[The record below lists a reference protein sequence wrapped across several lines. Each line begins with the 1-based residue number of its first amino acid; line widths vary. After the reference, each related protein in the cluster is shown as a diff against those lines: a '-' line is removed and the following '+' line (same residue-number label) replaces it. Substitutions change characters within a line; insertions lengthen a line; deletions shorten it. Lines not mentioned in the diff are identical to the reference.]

1 MASPKISKSLPAPLS
16 YIPFYY
22 GWIILPITTLA
33 VFISGPGQTY
43 SISIFV
49 NPIIDETG
57 WSRSMVSGLYTAG
70 SLTAASGMFVVGRLL
85 DRHGARVML
94 VLAAIFLGL
103 GALWMSR
110 IINPLELYLGFAIMR
125 LMGQGSL
132 SLIPETL
139 VALWFIRLRGRV
151 MAINALGSVVGQAT
165 FPLLILFLI
174 SNFGWRDTWV
184 VIAFIIWGTL
194 ILPASIFVRR
204 TPESVGLFPDGN
216 TRPRIDRYSKQ
227 KTSIDE
233 QSFSLKSALK
243 TKTFYLLLFAG
254 TSQSTIS
261 TALVFHQSSV
271 IASKGLDPSF
281 SAAIFGVMAPM
292 ALFGNFLAGF
302 LVDRF
307 PNRFILASAQV
318 ILGIAMLIALKM
330 SSPWEAITYGAFLG
344 LAGGMASITNAVI
357 WPNYFGRKHLG
368 SIRGIVTTAM
378 VASAAL
384 GPWPFG
390 ILFDITGTYT
400 WAIMLALTLP
410 ITCAICAIAAT
421 PPKIKTLKTDEP
433 ANS

>member
-110 IINPLELYLGFAIMR
+110 ITNPLELYLGFAIMR

-151 MAINALGSVVGQAT
+151 MAINALGSVAGQAT
-165 FPLLILFLI
+165 FPFVILFLI
-174 SNFGWRDTWV
+174 SSFGWRDTWV

-292 ALFGNFLAGF
+292 ALLGNFLAGF
-302 LVDRF
+302 LVDKF
-307 PNRFILASAQV
+307 PNRFVLASAQL
-318 ILGIAMLIALKM
+318 ILGVAMLMALMM
-330 SSPWEAITYGAFLG
+330 SSPLQAITYGALLG

-400 WAIMLALTLP
+400 WAILLGLALP
-410 ITCAICAIAAT
+410 ITCAICAIAAI
-421 PPKIKTLKTDEP
+421 PPKINTPHLNDAK
-433 ANS
+433 N

>member
-1 MASPKISKSLPAPLS
+1 MASPKISRSLPAPLS

-49 NPIIDETG
+49 NPIIEETG

-70 SLTAASGMFVVGRLL
+70 SLTAASAMFLVGRLL

-94 VLAAIFLGL
+94 IIATIFLGL
-103 GALWMSR
+103 GCLWMSR
-110 IINPLELYLGFAIMR
+110 ITNPIELYIGFAVMR

-139 VALWFIRLRGRV
+139 VALWFVRLRGRV
-151 MAINALGSVVGQAT
+151 MAINALGSIIGQAT

-174 SNFGWRDTWV
+174 SSFGWRDTWV

-194 ILPASIFVRR
+194 ILPAAIFVRR
-204 TPESVGLFPDGN
+204 SPEAIGLFPDGD
-216 TRPRIDRYSKQ
+216 TGPGKDRYSNQ
-227 KTSIDE
+227 KTFADE
-233 QSFSLKSALK
+233 RNFSLNSALR
-243 TKTFYLLLFAG
+243 TRSFYFLLFAG

-271 IASKGLDPSF
+271 IASKGLDPSL
-281 SAAIFGVMAPM
+281 SPVIFGVMAPM

-307 PNRFILASAQV
+307 PNRFVLASAQV
-318 ILGIAMLIALKM
+318 ILCIAMLIALIM
-330 SSPWEAITYGAFLG
+330 ASPLQSIMYGAFLG

-400 WAIMLALTLP
+400 WAILFGLALP
-410 ITCAICAIAAT
+410 ITCAICAILAT
-421 PPKIKTLKTDEP
+421 PPTINTPNPNNSIK
-433 ANS
+433 